1 MLKEINFTEKLND
14 DLITNSQSDKLKF
27 YSGNSL
33 KIENLP
39 SWLPKSDFSR
49 NNSDLI
55 ATSRNGDQVILIDY
69 FTNFELPSL

>member
-33 KIENLP
+33 KIENTFMVA
-39 SWLPKSDFSR
+39 K
-49 NNSDLI
+49 I
-55 ATSRNGDQVILIDY
+55 
-69 FTNFELPSL
+69 